1 LGAIV
6 RDKILNLVR
15 TNANLPPLPEILLG
29 LQKLIDDPDCEV
41 EDVYRLLKTDA
52 VLSGRLITLANSALF
67 GSGREE
73 TRNLEDAVVRLGMKQ
88 VMDLVYALE
97 LPKTFKKSKAFD
109 QIEFWKHSMAVGFI
123 TRSLARKV
131 LSDIDDL
138 ESSFLAGLMHDVG
151 ILVLDNVIPEEY
163 FKFLTLKDLSAS
175 DKPLEDLEEEEFKIS
190 HPEVGAEFMKKWWSL
205 PPKVASS
212 ALTHHGNGPVKGEP
226 LTLNQIVSTA
236 NRIANLHQF
245 THPVTTAFE
254 DPPEEGYLEALE
266 ISQEELDIVID
277 TTVIGLMAAE
287 TLLRGH

>member
-6 RDKILNLVR
+6 RDKILELVR
-15 TNANLPPLPEILLG
+15 SSSNLPPLPEILLG
-29 LQKLIDDPDCEV
+29 LQKLIDDPNCEV
-41 EDVYRLLKTDA
+41 EDVYRLLKADA

-151 ILVLDNVIPEEY
+151 ILVLDNIIPEEY
-163 FKFLTLKDLSAS
+163 FKFLTLKDLSSS

-212 ALTHHGNGPVKGEP
+212 ALTHHDNGPVKGEP
-226 LTLNQIVSTA
+226 LTLNQVVSTA

-245 THPVTTAFE
+245 THPVNTAFE
-254 DPPEEGYLEALE
+254 DPPEEGYLEALD